1 MRSQH
6 VTRGDVFER
15 VGLSLMITMNS
26 IKYAYQKFD
35 ADHCIFALEGKSW
48 RKDFYPQYKANR
60 AVKQMDRSSEEIE
73 EGKYFMDAA
82 NDFMNFIKE
91 HTNCTVLRNSNVE
104 ADDFIARFIQILGT
118 DPENSFVIV
127 SSDSDFVQ
135 LLAPNVDIYDGVNKK
150 IYKAEGMFDDKFKP
164 LFDKKGKPLDK
175 VNPEFFLFEKC
186 VRGDSTDNVPS
197 AVPGVRTNGS
207 AKKIGITEAFADRN
221 NQGFTWINFM
231 KSKWEDPMGVE
242 HIVEND
248 YKRNQIL
255 IDLTKQPDE
264 IKDMLDQDIADA
276 VTNPKKVKDIGM
288 QFLKFCAKYEL
299 NKLAE
304 YPDSFVKIFNKGI

>member
-1 MRSQH
+1 
-6 VTRGDVFER
+6 
-15 VGLSLMITMNS
+15 
-26 IKYAYQKFD
+26 
-35 ADHCIFALEGKSW
+35 
-48 RKDFYPQYKANR
+48 
-60 AVKQMDRSSEEIE
+60 
-73 EGKYFMDAA
+73 
-82 NDFMNFIKE
+82 
-91 HTNCTVLRNSNVE
+91 
-104 ADDFIARFIQILGT
+104 
-118 DPENSFVIV
+118 
-127 SSDSDFVQ
+127 
-135 LLAPNVDIYDGVNKK
+135 
-150 IYKAEGMFDDKFKP
+150 
-164 LFDKKGKPLDK
+164 
-175 VNPEFFLFEKC
+175 
-186 VRGDSTDNVPS
+186 
-197 AVPGVRTNGS
+197 
-207 AKKIGITEAFADRN
+207 
-221 NQGFTWINFM
+221 M